1 VRLLAPLLLLA
12 LLSAVPARADSLSLD
27 GTPSPAASFTLEE
40 TFVTVTGPITDF
52 RWLPDERL
60 VIVTKTGN
68 VLVRPSAGG
77 ALVTAGGF
85 SVDVESEK
93 GLLGV
98 AVHPSFGSNGQ
109 LFFYYSASDAA
120 GGTDADRQ
128 RVVMRTLGADNLLS
142 ARETVLLAGLRGP
155 ANHDGGALDIGPD
168 GLLYVGVGDTGC
180 NSGTVPE
187 PPYTPT
193 NFYGTCL
200 ADDPQQHGG
209 GNGKILRIGLDGSI
223 PQTNPLVAATNV
235 TACGA
240 SCGVPIST
248 GMIGAPRGELF
259 AWGFRNPFRLW
270 VDPITNAVWV
280 GDVGEV
286 SYEEVTIVQP
296 GRHHGWPWREGAKG
310 HPLTKCRDVR
320 IGTGAGGEPI
330 FDGDCVDPA
339 YYCRHAN
346 PALDPAVDP
355 GCSSII
361 GGQIVDSCSW
371 PAAFR
376 GNYVFGDSSSGAVW
390 LLTPTAARDAVT
402 GVREDFAT
410 ITGTPV
416 AFHTGPDGALYVAVL
431 GGRIVRIAPTS
442 PEPCMS
448 TTTFQT
454 TTTTGAPSTTT
465 TAPPGCDPTGTS
477 PCDDGDACTTD
488 TCGADGRCRH
498 DARVGLGSVQC
509 LCGVAPAACEGLR
522 LPRSIAS
529 RFSRGCARVAGAGEV
544 RSPKRAK
551 KLVRQAAQAFRRG
564 ARQARRASLG
574 RLGPACGPAVER
586 LLLDAAA
593 RARSLVND

>member
-1 VRLLAPLLLLA
+1 MEQRDAGSPPTCPAGRSSLQESEASTVRLLAPLLLLA

-27 GTPSPAASFTLEE
+27 GTPSPAASLPLEE

-60 VIVTKTGN
+60 VIVTKTGD
-68 VLVRPSAGG
+68 VLVRPAAGG

-248 GMIGAPRGELF
+248 GMIGVPRGELF
-259 AWGFRNPFRLW
+259 SWGFRNPFRLW
-270 VDPITNAVWV
+270 
-280 GDVGEV
+280 
-286 SYEEVTIVQP
+286 S
-296 GRHHGWPWREGAKG
+296 
-310 HPLTKCRDVR
+310 HP
-320 IGTGAGGEPI
+320 
-330 FDGDCVDPA
+330 
-339 YYCRHAN
+339 Y
-346 PALDPAVDP
+346 
-355 GCSSII
+355 
-361 GGQIVDSCSW
+361 
-371 PAAFR
+371 
-376 GNYVFGDSSSGAVW
+376 
-390 LLTPTAARDAVT
+390 
-402 GVREDFAT
+402 
-410 ITGTPV
+410 
-416 AFHTGPDGALYVAVL
+416 
-431 GGRIVRIAPTS
+431 
-442 PEPCMS
+442 
-448 TTTFQT
+448 
-454 TTTTGAPSTTT
+454 
-465 TAPPGCDPTGTS
+465 
-477 PCDDGDACTTD
+477 
-488 TCGADGRCRH
+488 
-498 DARVGLGSVQC
+498 
-509 LCGVAPAACEGLR
+509 
-522 LPRSIAS
+522 
-529 RFSRGCARVAGAGEV
+529 
-544 RSPKRAK
+544 
-551 KLVRQAAQAFRRG
+551 
-564 ARQARRASLG
+564 
-574 RLGPACGPAVER
+574 
-586 LLLDAAA
+586 
-593 RARSLVND
+593 